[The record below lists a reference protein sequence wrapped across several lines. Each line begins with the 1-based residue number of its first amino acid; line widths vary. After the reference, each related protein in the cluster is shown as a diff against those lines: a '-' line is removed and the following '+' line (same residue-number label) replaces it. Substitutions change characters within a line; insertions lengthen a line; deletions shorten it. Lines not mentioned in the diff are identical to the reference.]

1 MLRRLVS
8 LGQEAGE
15 GQANDDNMP
24 QPSLGDDTSSPQ
36 ESKINTGTIASV
48 FKGLA
53 GAAKLT
59 KSPPAPLTTTGSIAR
74 AHITEQLHDSAT
86 HGLPQHHLE
95 AFGLLKNGTTAERV
109 AAANQLRYAVED
121 YPLNPVLDI
130 WYAAKDLIDPNNAG
144 NTRSAVWALL
154 TACVKH
160 PASTDLER
168 KEYFQTITA
177 PANPEDFHLQ
187 LAALVDLTKRGRSL
201 SGFEYDIFPI
211 VTKWLSAKFASVRA
225 ARKLASRSKGKAAA
239 VGEDKD
245 FADIFTLTMDLIK
258 FNSGV
263 LDKNATQCLL
273 NTLVDICMTTGN
285 TDDLRACIGVMDAIV
300 TFGAIPDEKL
310 KDFVQVLCSIHSM
323 VPMLQKGAWHT
334 LSMLCR
340 SHNGHAVVRLLLGTL
355 SDLPVDQEKGGSDKQ
370 KNVIREV
377 RGSLSVLNK
386 LVSKS
391 TEKGYPTVPF
401 TTLLDGLSAVLKV
414 TNAWKVQLDII
425 RLANTL
431 LGTPQSKVNPM
442 IVDEDWVSLLDI
454 VAACLEG
461 VTQTVPGLKEPIKF
475 PATESMVPS
484 DTAIVSE
491 EAARLISRIEQ
502 LLTEQSGS
510 FLQRQDCIAFLAR
523 IHTVLPDSAAILVLN
538 YFKEFRCCFPS
549 DTQWETN
556 LQLVLEALFAN
567 RHRSSQLRV
576 MAVQAITEVY
586 EMIELIHDQLDQD
599 FVPSLMKSL
608 LAGVTEEIDIEVLQ
622 EIVSFTT
629 SIACNADYALF
640 DHIIEKLQT
649 VLQTPPHASSTTS
662 GDTQAPAPPS
672 SPDLS
677 RSSQSLSDVV
687 VRGYIWIF
695 LKTMNTDVA
704 KTQRL
709 FDILISVAKSN
720 SAEIDA
726 RLSAM
731 KLLFRLRA
739 DWANRIFVTEH
750 TDTKHVAAIL
760 YRTEESLNRKLAEE
774 AAHLTRASRSEA
786 GGLGRTSR
794 GRSFTQNQ
802 PADKPLSSI
811 ASIRS
816 GNSAKAAAAKYQ
828 QSWSASETDV
838 LPEQTSRIASSVV
851 YSYAPEPEPDS
862 DGTSIHNAVLPM
874 SDWLAT
880 VVALL
885 QQYCDWEIYSFILV
899 YLPSQLSNHSI
910 FKSAVPQ
917 IQELRRLL
925 CEQIRTTGF
934 LEPHTSTGL
943 RRSDVATC
951 LFHTL
956 TMILSY
962 HKHFQKTEEDE
973 IVGTF
978 TRGIGHWD
986 RSTKVCLHAL
996 SICCYELPMSTSK
1009 ALVTILQK
1017 MSQIVTQSSNAI
1029 HILEFLAC
1037 LARLPSLYSNFRQDE
1052 YRIVFG
1058 ICFRYLQY
1066 VREKKASQRMSTASD
1081 PNAPGLSSIAGDSSM
1096 HPNASDDLPQY
1107 VYALAY
1113 HVITFWFLALK
1124 LPDRAKEVS
1133 FISKNLFTDHDGNQV
1148 SEEQAQITIDFM
1160 QRAAYADVDESMPDP
1175 HFTAERFGEILK
1187 RRWLIGNSIVTIE
1200 QATGA
1205 GYAQIT
1211 KRQPSGTSSYMIHE
1225 SFKAPP
1231 SHQERIANDIKGDG
1245 TQAQGNTVLPSHL
1258 LVHLFSTLPL
1268 SDQARP
1274 IPLPQ
1279 DEALDRAMRTFDRSP
1294 TVDGHKVG
1302 VIYIGEGQTKE
1313 TEILANVS
1321 GSSEYLEF
1329 LNGLGT
1335 LTRLKDATNNMQGL
1349 DRQYDTDGEYTF
1361 CWRDRVSEVVF
1372 HVTTQMP
1379 TNLEHDPQCTLKKR
1393 HIGNDFVNIIF
1404 NDSGLPFKFDTFP
1417 SQFNYVNIVITPESR
1432 ASFVATRQRTPIDVK
1447 ESFYQVQ
1454 VMSKRGFPEVSPA
1467 ADMKIVSL
1475 RALPDFIR
1483 LLALNA
1489 SVFSMVWSSRDVGE
1503 YISPWRNR
1511 LREITRLRERH
1522 GPKYGMTPSPPG
1534 TSLGLMPSSGAGQ
1547 LLDANKAAS
1556 TVRDSFSSL
1565 RRSSVATFFSTNSDQ
1580 NSHSHRS
1587 SMLSTTPTENT
1598 EINHGGDSLVD
1609 TVDFSKWG

>member
-15 GQANDDNMP
+15 GQVKDGNMP
-24 QPSLGDDTSSPQ
+24 QPASGDDIASPQ
-36 ESKINTGTIASV
+36 ETKSNTGTIASV

-74 AHITEQLHDSAT
+74 AHITEQLHEAGS

-95 AFGLLKNGTTAERV
+95 AFELLKNGNTTERV
-109 AAANQLRYAVED
+109 AAASQLRYAVED
-121 YPLNPVLDI
+121 YPLNPILS
-130 WYAAKDLIDPNNAG
+130 
-144 NTRSAVWALL
+144 TRAMPAPPGPLSGPFL

-177 PANPEDFHLQ
+177 PANPDDFHLQ

-211 VTKWLSAKFASVRA
+211 VTNWLAAKFASVRT
-225 ARKLASRSKGKAAA
+225 ARKQASRSKGKAAA

-245 FADIFTLTMDLIK
+245 FADIFALTTDLIK

-273 NTLVDICMTTGN
+273 DTLVNICMTTGN

-300 TFGAIPDEKL
+300 TFGAIPDVNL

-340 SHNGHAVVRLLLGTL
+340 SHNGHAVVRLLLGAL
-355 SDLPVDQEKGGSDKQ
+355 SDPPMDQEKGGSDKQ
-370 KNVIREV
+370 KIMIREI

-391 TEKGYPTVPF
+391 SEKGYPAVPF
-401 TTLLDGLSAVLKV
+401 TTLLDGLWPFCK
-414 TNAWKVQLDII
+414 
-425 RLANTL
+425 LANTL
-431 LGTPQSKVNPM
+431 LGTRQTKVNPM
-442 IVDEDWVSLLDI
+442 VVDEDWVSLLDI
-454 VAACLEG
+454 VATCLEG
-461 VTQTVPGLKEPIKF
+461 VTKTVSGLKEPITS
-475 PATESMVPS
+475 PSTESLVPS
-484 DTAIVSE
+484 DTAIMSDEV
-491 EAARLISRIEQ
+491 ARLISRIEQ

-510 FLQRQDCIAFLAR
+510 LLQRQDCILFLAR
-523 IHTVLPDSAAILVLN
+523 IHVVLPDSAAILVLN

-549 DTQWETN
+549 DTQWESN
-556 LQLVLEALFAN
+556 LRLVLEALFAN

-599 FVPSLMKSL
+599 FVPNLMKSL

-629 SIACNADYALF
+629 AIASNADYPLF

-649 VLQTPPHASSTTS
+649 VLQTPPHPSSAATS
-662 GDTQAPAPPS
+662 AAQTPAPPS

-677 RSSQSLSDVV
+677 RIGQSLSDVV
-687 VRGYIWIF
+687 VKGYIWIF
-695 LKTMNTDVA
+695 LQTMNTDIA

-720 SAEIDA
+720 STEIDA

-750 TDTKHVAAIL
+750 TDTAHVAAIL
-760 YRTEESLNRKLAEE
+760 YRTEASLARKMAEE
-774 AAHLTRASRSEA
+774 AAHLTRTSRSDA
-786 GGLGRTSR
+786 GGLGRASR
-794 GRSFTQNQ
+794 GRSFTQGQ
-802 PADKPLSSI
+802 PTDKPLSSL

-816 GNSAKAAAAKYQ
+816 GNSAKAAAGKYQ

-851 YSYAPEPEPDS
+851 YSYAPECEPDDDS
-862 DGTSIHNAVLPM
+862 PSLRNAVLPM
-874 SDWLAT
+874 GDWLAT

-885 QQYCDWEIYSFILV
+885 QQFCDWEIYSFILV

-925 CEQIRTTGF
+925 CEQIKTTGF

-1081 PNAPGLSSIAGDSSM
+1081 PSAQGPLSASGDTLI

-1279 DEALDRAMRTFDRSP
+1279 DEAVDRAMRTFDRSP

-1335 LTRLKDATNNMQGL
+1335 LTRLKDATTNMQGL

-1361 CWRDRVSEVVF
+1361 CWRDRVSEIVF

-1379 TNLEHDPQCTLKKR
+1379 TNLEHDAQCTLKKR

-1454 VMSKRGFPEVSPA
+1454 VISKPGFPEVSPA

-1511 LREITRLRERH
+1511 LREIARLRERF
-1522 GPKYGMTPSPPG
+1522 GPKYSMAPSPPG
-1534 TSLGLMPSSGAGQ
+1534 TSLGVPGSGAGQ
-1547 LLDANKAAS
+1547 LDANKAAS
-1556 TVRDSFSSL
+1556 TVRDSFTSL
-1565 RRSSVATFFSTNSDQ
+1565 RRSSVATFFSTNSEQ

-1598 EINHGGDSLVD
+1598 ETNHGTDSLVD

>member
-15 GQANDDNMP
+15 GQAKDDSMP
-24 QPSLGDDTSSPQ
+24 QPSSADDISSPQ
-36 ESKINTGTIASV
+36 EPKINTGTIASV

-74 AHITEQLHDSAT
+74 AHITEQLHESGS

-95 AFGLLKNGTTAERV
+95 AFELLKNGNTIERV
-109 AAANQLRYAVED
+109 AAASQLRYAVED
-121 YPLNPVLDI
+121 YPLNPVLNI
-130 WYAAKDLIDPNNAG
+130 WYAAKDLIDPSNAA
-144 NTRSAVWALL
+144 TARSAVWALL

-160 PASTDLER
+160 PGSTDLER
-168 KEYFQTITA
+168 KEYFQTITS
-177 PANPEDFHLQ
+177 PASPDDFHLQ

-211 VTKWLSAKFASVRA
+211 VTNWLGAKFTSVRA
-225 ARKLASRSKGKAAA
+225 ARKQASRSKGKAAA

-245 FADIFTLTMDLIK
+245 FADIFALTTDLIK

-273 NTLVDICMTTGN
+273 DTLVSICMTTGN

-300 TFGAIPDEKL
+300 TFGAIPDDKL

-340 SHNGHAVVRLLLGTL
+340 SHNGHAVVRLLLGAL
-355 SDLPVDQEKGGSDKQ
+355 SDLPLDQEKGGPDKQ
-370 KNVIREV
+370 KIVIREV

-391 TEKGYPTVPF
+391 SEKGYPAVPF

-414 TNAWKVQLDII
+414 TAAWKIQLDII

-431 LGTPQSKVNPM
+431 LGTPQTKVNPM
-442 IVDEDWVSLLDI
+442 VVDEDWVSLLDI
-454 VAACLEG
+454 VATCLEG
-461 VTQTVPGLKEPIKF
+461 VSKIVPGLKEPITSPF
-475 PATESMVPS
+475 NRIL
-484 DTAIVSE
+484 DTAIVSDE
-491 EAARLISRIEQ
+491 VARLIGRIEQ
-502 LLTEQSGS
+502 LITEQSGS
-510 FLQRQDCIAFLAR
+510 LLQRQDCILFLAR
-523 IHTVLPDSAAILVLN
+523 IHVVLPDSAAILVLN

-549 DTQWETN
+549 DTQWESN
-556 LQLVLEALFAN
+556 LRLVLDALFAN
-567 RHRSSQLRV
+567 RHRSSELRV

-629 SIACNADYALF
+629 AIASNADYPLF

-649 VLQTPPHASSTTS
+649 VLQSPPHPSSTTPGS
-662 GDTQAPAPPS
+662 NQTPAPPS
-672 SPDLS
+672 SPDLN
-677 RSSQSLSDVV
+677 RTSQSLSDVV

-695 LKTMNTDVA
+695 LQTMNTDVA

-709 FDILISVAKSN
+709 FDILVSVAKSN

-750 TDTKHVAAIL
+750 TDTAHVAAIL
-760 YRTEESLNRKLAEE
+760 YRTEASLARKLAGE
-774 AAHLTRASRSEA
+774 AAHLTRTSRSEA

-794 GRSFTQNQ
+794 GRSFNQ
-802 PADKPLSSI
+802 GQLDKPLSSL

-816 GNSAKAAAAKYQ
+816 GNSAKAAAATRYQ
-828 QSWSASETDV
+828 QSWSASDTDA
-838 LPEQTSRIASSVV
+838 LPEQTSRIACSVV
-851 YSYAPEPEPDS
+851 YSYAPESEPDGNS
-862 DGTSIHNAVLPM
+862 VDIRNAVLPM
-874 SDWLAT
+874 VDWLDT

-885 QQYCDWEIYSFILV
+885 QQFCDWEIYSFILV

-917 IQELRRLL
+917 IQELRRLV
-925 CEQIRTTGF
+925 CEQIKTTGF

-1081 PNAPGLSSIAGDSSM
+1081 PSTQGLSSAPGDSLI

-1268 SDQARP
+1268 PDQARP

-1279 DEALDRAMRTFDRSP
+1279 DEAIDRAMRTFDRSP

-1454 VMSKRGFPEVSPA
+1454 VMSKPGFPEVSPA

-1489 SVFSMVWSSRDVGE
+1489 SVFSMVWSSRDIGE
-1503 YISPWRNR
+1503 FVSPWRNR
-1511 LREITRLRERH
+1511 LREIARLRERF

-1534 TSLGLMPSSGAGQ
+1534 TSLGVTSNSGGGQ
-1547 LLDANKAAS
+1547 LDANRAAS

-1598 EINHGGDSLVD
+1598 EINHCTDSLVE

>member
-15 GQANDDNMP
+15 GQAKDDSMP
-24 QPSLGDDTSSPQ
+24 QPSPGDDTSSSQ
-36 ESKINTGTIASV
+36 EPKINTGTIASV

-74 AHITEQLHDSAT
+74 AHITEQLHDSGS

-95 AFGLLKNGTTAERV
+95 AFEHLKNGNTTERV
-109 AAANQLRYAVED
+109 AAASQLRYAVED
-121 YPLNPVLDI
+121 YPLNPVLNI
-130 WYAAKDLIDPNNAG
+130 WYAAKDLIDPSNASS
-144 NTRSAVWALL
+144 TRSAVWALL

-177 PANPEDFHLQ
+177 PASPDDFHLQ

-211 VTKWLSAKFASVRA
+211 VTNWLGTKFTSVRA
-225 ARKLASRSKGKAAA
+225 ARKQASRFKGKAAA

-245 FADIFTLTMDLIK
+245 FADIFALTTDLIK

-273 NTLVDICMTTGN
+273 DTLVNICMTTGN

-300 TFGAIPDEKL
+300 TFGAIPDDKL

-340 SHNGHAVVRLLLGTL
+340 SHNGHAVVRLLLGAL
-355 SDLPVDQEKGGSDKQ
+355 SDLPLDQEKGGPDKQ
-370 KNVIREV
+370 KIVIREV

-391 TEKGYPTVPF
+391 SEKGYPAVPF

-414 TNAWKVQLDII
+414 TSAWKVQLDIV

-431 LGTPQSKVNPM
+431 LGTPQTKVNPM
-442 IVDEDWVSLLDI
+442 VVDEDWVSLLDI
-454 VAACLEG
+454 VATCLEG
-461 VTQTVPGLKEPIKF
+461 VSKTVPGLKEPITF
-475 PATESMVPS
+475 SSTDSMVPS
-484 DTAIVSE
+484 DTAVVSDE
-491 EAARLISRIEQ
+491 VARLISRIEQ
-502 LLTEQSGS
+502 LITEQSGPL
-510 FLQRQDCIAFLAR
+510 LQRQDCILFLAR
-523 IHTVLPDSAAILVLN
+523 IHVVLPDSAAILVLN

-549 DTQWETN
+549 DTQWESN
-556 LQLVLEALFAN
+556 LRLVLDALFAN

-599 FVPSLMKSL
+599 LVPNLMKSL
-608 LAGVTEEIDIEVLQ
+608 LAGVTDEIDIEVLQ

-629 SIACNADYALF
+629 AIASNADYPLF

-649 VLQTPPHASSTTS
+649 VLQSPPHPSSTTA
-662 GDTQAPAPPS
+662 GANQTPAPPS
-672 SPDLS
+672 SPDLN
-677 RSSQSLSDVV
+677 RTSQSLSDVV

-695 LKTMNTDVA
+695 LQTMHTDVA

-709 FDILISVAKSN
+709 FDILVSVAKSN

-750 TDTKHVAAIL
+750 TDTAHVAAIL
-760 YRTEESLNRKLAEE
+760 YRTEASLARKMAEE
-774 AAHLTRASRSEA
+774 AAHLTRTSRSEA

-794 GRSFTQNQ
+794 GRSFNQ
-802 PADKPLSSI
+802 GQSDKPLSSL

-816 GNSAKAAAAKYQ
+816 GNSAKAAATKYQ
-828 QSWSASETDV
+828 QSWSASDTDV

-851 YSYAPEPEPDS
+851 YSYAPESEPDGNS
-862 DGTSIHNAVLPM
+862 ADIRNAVLPM
-874 SDWLAT
+874 GDWLAT

-885 QQYCDWEIYSFILV
+885 QQFCDWEIYSFILV

-925 CEQIRTTGF
+925 CEQIKTTGF

-962 HKHFQKTEEDE
+962 HKHFSKTEEDE

-1081 PNAPGLSSIAGDSSM
+1081 PSAQGLSSATGDSLL

-1268 SDQARP
+1268 PDQARP

-1279 DEALDRAMRTFDRSP
+1279 DETVDRAMRTFDRSP

-1404 NDSGLPFKFDTFP
+1404 NDSGLPL
-1417 SQFNYVNIVITPESR
+1417 QFNYVNIVITPESR

-1454 VMSKRGFPEVSPA
+1454 VMSKPGFPEVSPA

-1489 SVFSMVWSSRDVGE
+1489 SVFSMVWSSRDIGE
-1503 YISPWRNR
+1503 FVSPWRNR
-1511 LREITRLRERH
+1511 LREIARLRERF
-1522 GPKYGMTPSPPG
+1522 GPKYGMAPSPPG
-1534 TSLGLMPSSGAGQ
+1534 TSLGVTPNSGAGQ
-1547 LLDANKAAS
+1547 LDANRAAA

-1565 RRSSVATFFSTNSDQ
+1565 RRSSVATFFSTNSEQ

-1598 EINHGGDSLVD
+1598 EINHCTDSLVE